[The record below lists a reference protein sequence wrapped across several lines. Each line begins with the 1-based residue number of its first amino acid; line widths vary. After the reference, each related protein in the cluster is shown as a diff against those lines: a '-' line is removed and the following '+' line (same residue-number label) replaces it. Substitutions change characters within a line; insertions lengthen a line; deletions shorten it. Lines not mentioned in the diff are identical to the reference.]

1 VTAFFDALTFL
12 TRVPLV
18 RTRRAELSDVAAA
31 QAWFVPVG
39 LLIGLALLGVDRLC
53 ALALPPQ
60 SVAVVDVIALVVF
73 TGALHLDGLADTSDG
88 LLGAYDRERRLAIMR
103 DTRAGT
109 YAVVALVSVLALKWA
124 GISALPGNA
133 RFEALVLTP
142 AAARFAML
150 AVIATFP
157 YARESGAGAGFHSA
171 ASPVPL
177 IAGAAVSLAA
187 SVVLFGPAGVYVLLF
202 ATGCGLAVGATSNA
216 LVGGVTGD
224 VYGAALEIAEACTFV
239 FVAALAHHGWLDA
252 WLFR

>member
-1 VTAFFDALTFL
+1 MTAFFDALTFL
-12 TRVPLV
+12 TRVPLA

-124 GISALPGNA
+124 GISAVPGNA

-171 ASPVPL
+171 
-177 IAGAAVSLAA
+177 
-187 SVVLFGPAGVYVLLF
+187 
-202 ATGCGLAVGATSNA
+202 
-216 LVGGVTGD
+216 
-224 VYGAALEIAEACTFV
+224 
-239 FVAALAHHGWLDA
+239 
-252 WLFR
+252 